1 MKKTNGIICSVLA
14 VTWIFTVL
22 TGCSKKSGKASK
34 EFGFIGESKVS
45 APQLAMKTAALAD
58 YAVSNDFEYEMAEE
72 SVEGTQGNFEHKLIR
87 TGNVSLEV
95 QTVSGAEEEIT
106 AWAKSLGGYV
116 TNANTWQGGAGFTVR
131 IPSARFDEAMA
142 QVGNFGRITNRSVS
156 SDDVSDNYYDLKSRL
171 ETKYILRDKLTGYL
185 SQAKD
190 IKDLLEIER
199 QLNNVTS
206 EIEVMEGRMKRLV
219 NQIDFSTIYMTMNL
233 PTGFDREGFKW
244 PDLGEDFRAFG
255 ENFVN
260 FIAKLFISIFY
271 IFIFGIPIVFV
282 LAFLFWLL
290 FGRVG
295 LLVKL
300 FKWLKKK

>member
-1 MKKTNGIICSVLA
+1 MQKK
-14 VTWIFTVL
+14 
-22 TGCSKKSGKASK
+22 
-34 EFGFIGESKVS
+34 
-45 APQLAMKTAALAD
+45 
-58 YAVSNDFEYEMAEE
+58 
-72 SVEGTQGNFEHKLIR
+72 
-87 TGNVSLEV
+87 LEV
-95 QTVSGAEEEIT
+95 Y
-106 AWAKSLGGYV
+106 LG
-116 TNANTWQGGAGFTVR
+116 
-131 IPSARFDEAMA
+131 
-142 QVGNFGRITNRSVS
+142 
-156 SDDVSDNYYDLKSRL
+156 
-171 ETKYILRDKLTGYL
+171 
-185 SQAKD
+185 QAKD
-190 IKDLLEIER
+190 IKDLLEVER

-290 FGRVG
+290 FGRIG

>member
-1 MKKTNGIICSVLA
+1 MNAKKNRFIILFVISLVQVFSFISCTKKTACKTVNAIPREMKLNSVNFMSKAESAAFRETEEIYEESAGMSSQDAQA
-14 VTWIFTVL
+14 VTERKLIKTGNLTLEVENLTDIEETV
-22 TGCSKKSGKASK
+22 
-34 EFGFIGESKVS
+34 
-45 APQLAMKTAALAD
+45 
-58 YAVSNDFEYEMAEE
+58 NDFAKSFNGYITNSSTEE
-72 SVEGTQGNFEHKLIR
+72 NYFSVTVKVPESNFEEAMNR
-87 TGNVSLEV
+87 AG
-95 QTVSGAEEEIT
+95 
-106 AWAKSLGGYV
+106 SLGKIKY
-116 TNANTWQGGAGFTVR
+116 
-131 IPSARFDEAMA
+131 
-142 QVGNFGRITNRSVS
+142 RSVNNT
-156 SDDVSDNYYDLKSRL
+156 DVTEEFYDLKTRL
-171 ETKYILRDKLTGYL
+171 ETKKIMQKKLEVYL
-185 SQAKD
+185 GQAKD
-190 IKDLLEIER
+190 IKDLLEVER

>member
-1 MKKTNGIICSVLA
+1 MNAKKNRFIILFVISLVQIFSLVSCTKRTAGKTVNAIPREMKLNSVNFMSKAESAAFRETEEIYEESAGMSSQDAQA
-14 VTWIFTVL
+14 VTERKLIKTGNLTLEVESLTDIEETV
-22 TGCSKKSGKASK
+22 
-34 EFGFIGESKVS
+34 
-45 APQLAMKTAALAD
+45 
-58 YAVSNDFEYEMAEE
+58 NDFAKNFNGYITNSSTEE
-72 SVEGTQGNFEHKLIR
+72 NYFSVTVKVPESNFEEAMNR
-87 TGNVSLEV
+87 AG
-95 QTVSGAEEEIT
+95 
-106 AWAKSLGGYV
+106 SLGKIKY
-116 TNANTWQGGAGFTVR
+116 
-131 IPSARFDEAMA
+131 
-142 QVGNFGRITNRSVS
+142 RSVNNT
-156 SDDVSDNYYDLKSRL
+156 DVTEEFYDLKTRL
-171 ETKYILRDKLTGYL
+171 ETKRIMQKKLEVYL
-185 SQAKD
+185 GQAKD
-190 IKDLLEIER
+190 IKDLLEVER

>member
-1 MKKTNGIICSVLA
+1 MNAKKNRFIILFVISLVQIFSFISCTKKTAGKTVNAVPREMKLNSVNFMSKAESAAFMETEEIYEESAGMSSQDAQA
-14 VTWIFTVL
+14 VTERKLIKTGNLTLEVESLTDIEETV
-22 TGCSKKSGKASK
+22 
-34 EFGFIGESKVS
+34 
-45 APQLAMKTAALAD
+45 
-58 YAVSNDFEYEMAEE
+58 NDFAKSFNGYITNSSTEE
-72 SVEGTQGNFEHKLIR
+72 NYFSVTVKVPESNFE
-87 TGNVSLEV
+87 
-95 QTVSGAEEEIT
+95 
-106 AWAKSLGGYV
+106 
-116 TNANTWQGGAGFTVR
+116 
-131 IPSARFDEAMA
+131 EAMNRA
-142 QVGNFGRITNRSVS
+142 GSIGKIKYRSVNNT
-156 SDDVSDNYYDLKSRL
+156 DVTEEFYDLKTRL
-171 ETKYILRDKLTGYL
+171 ETKKIMQKKLEVYL
-185 SQAKD
+185 EQAKD
-190 IKDLLEIER
+190 IKDLLEVER